1 MVGGQYRCHYKLK
14 FLIMAIPDRIY
25 AQYRNRTK
33 AVQWLGI
40 TAEISDELDT
50 VYRTIQK
57 MYDIDTNVGA
67 QLDIIGNLVQIN
79 RSFQSQVIFDPDQFG
94 GDGGEEFGGPGF
106 QFKPDASMI
115 TANASDSL
123 FRLILKAKIAKNN
136 SDATIDSIIGAL
148 KFVTSQQTI
157 FLVDNEDMTF
167 SISFKSEL
175 TSDERFILDNFDVVP
190 KPQGVEF
197 TGYTEEF
204 AITEFGG
211 GLSFGDPRAEFTP
224 AL

>member
-1 MVGGQYRCHYKLK
+1 
-14 FLIMAIPDRIY
+14 MAIPDRIY
-25 AQYRNRTK
+25 AQYRNREK
-33 AVQWLGI
+33 AVEWLGI
-40 TAEISDELDT
+40 TAELSEELDT
-50 VYRTIQK
+50 AYRDIQK
-57 MYDIDTNVGA
+57 MYDIDANVGV
-67 QLDIIGNLVQIN
+67 QLDIIGDLVQVN
-79 RSFQSQVIFDPDQFG
+79 RAFQAQVIFDPDQFG
-94 GDGGEEFGGPGF
+94 GDGGEEFGDSGF
-106 QFKPDASMI
+106 QFKPDKQMI
-115 TANASDSL
+115 TDNASDSL

-148 KFVTSQQTI
+148 KFITSQQII

-175 TSDERFILDNFDVVP
+175 TTDERFILDNFDVIP

-204 AITEFGG
+204 AITQFGG
-211 GLSFGDPRAEFTP
+211 DLSFGDSRAEFTP